1 MTTSRTF
8 VYGLIVDS
16 DRPLF
21 HPRSAAPCV
30 GGEADIV
37 IRHAEHEINPREPAS
52 DDVLLRY
59 ANGEAR
65 YFCERCPDGTY
76 ALVFDEACEF
86 RISADLRTVT
96 VIRHRGADLG
106 IEDVLASGALL
117 AWQLYMRGSLV
128 LHASAVQ
135 VGDRAI
141 AFVGGSGRGKST
153 MATLMCAAG
162 ARIITDDLLRIDF
175 SDGVPE
181 TRLGS
186 SELRLRKGA
195 DTLAARFDQGAAP
208 GRRSSADDRQILRP
222 IDDADDRVPL
232 AAIYVPV
239 PERENSITRV
249 DRISAPDALF
259 ALLRF
264 PRLLGWVEPDVRTR
278 QFALS
283 SRLVADTPLS
293 IAHVPWGPPFPADIA
308 DDIVADLDV
317 ERVPR
322 RLDLTAAAP

>member
-1 MTTSRTF
+1 MTNSRTF
-8 VYGLIVDS
+8 VYGLTVDS

-21 HPRSAAPCV
+21 HPRSAAPCA
-30 GGEADIV
+30 GGDPDIV
-37 IRHAEHEINPREPAS
+37 IRHAEYEIESRELES
-52 DDVLLRY
+52 DDALLRY

-65 YFCERCPDGTY
+65 YFCERCADGTY
-76 ALVFDEACEF
+76 ALVFAEACEF
-86 RISADLRTVT
+86 RISADLRAVT

-135 VGDRAI
+135 VGERAI

-175 SDGVPE
+175 FDGKPV

-195 DTLAARFDQGAAP
+195 DTLAARFDQDAAP

-239 PERENSITRV
+239 PERDTAITRV
-249 DRISAPDALF
+249 DRISASDALF

-264 PRLLGWVEPDVRTR
+264 PRLLGWADPDVRTR

-283 SRLVADTPLS
+283 SHLLAKTPLS
-293 IAHVPWGPPFPADIA
+293 VAYVPWGPPFPADIA
-308 DDIVADLDV
+308 DEIVADLDAEHV
-317 ERVPR
+317 SR
-322 RLDLTAAAP
+322 RLDLTAAMP